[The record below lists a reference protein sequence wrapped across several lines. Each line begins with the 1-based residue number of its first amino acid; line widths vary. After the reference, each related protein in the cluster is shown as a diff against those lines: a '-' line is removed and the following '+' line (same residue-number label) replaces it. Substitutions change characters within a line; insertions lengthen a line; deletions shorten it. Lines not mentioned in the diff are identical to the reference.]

1 MLVGPDHPLSNSVL
15 VRENAHQASR
25 DVARRVVKNLG
36 TQPNAYLAVG
46 SPISL
51 RKVLEVSA
59 LVPIVPASI
68 APKAPLLEE
77 EAQDVYRQAVPAVAR
92 ASLVELLA
100 GRPELVAREPAF
112 VSGEF
117 ERSIG
122 ILHIPRRPRPAVDVD
137 LGDAQTVGSPIDLGR
152 TEQPLQ
158 LFPQVVRGGLKFGIR
173 GDLQLVPDP
182 WADDATLADERL

>member
-1 MLVGPDHPLSNSVL
+1 ML

-51 RKVLEVSA
+51 RKVLEVGA
-59 LVPIVPASI
+59 LVPIVPAAI

-137 LGDAQTVGSPIDLGR
+137 LGDAQTVEGVGSPIDLGR
-152 TEQPLQ
+152 TEQPFQ
-158 LFPQVVRGGLKFGIR
+158 LFFQVVRGGLKFGIR